1 MKRTLPWA
9 LAVALLSAACGT
21 SSTGTGGTAVAADTT
36 SGADT
41 STGTGDSAKNKATIG
56 TTSDSGTKSTVSV
69 EKAATKEDAQAATN
83 KLGATSADKQLI
95 LWMTAIEADGTKVL
109 EVHID
114 TDKFPLPANGIPAGD
129 MNSGA
134 WVQYTVAGAAATGAY
149 SSKGTGT
156 IDISTCPTA
165 NGVAVV
171 GKLNGVKVESDATAM
186 GPKSFTLEGPFNL
199 VYFGGV
205 GALACKAPEPKPD
218 AGSTDGGS
226 VNVGPFTPPAGS
238 TCDANPCDG
247 GSNTTRNCCPY
258 VPCMGDCI
266 TNCATTLNT
275 CVTNCAMG
283 NPMEMQGCMTGC
295 IGDYFKC
302 HKSCLTSCNV
312 SGTCNSAYTKY
323 ADCEE
328 KNAATCMQEEDEAA
342 QEKCM
347 AEKCCAELKAA
358 F

>member
-1 MKRTLPWA
+1 MNRTLPWA
-9 LAVALLSAACGT
+9 LALALLSAACGT
-21 SSTGTGGTAVAADTT
+21 STVTSSGGGVAADGGG
-36 SGADT
+36 SDSAGGSA
-41 STGTGDSAKNKATIG
+41 GDSSKNKATIG
-56 TTSDSGTKSTVSV
+56 TTSDSGAKSTVSV
-69 EKAATKEDAQAATN
+69 DKAATKEDTQAASN

-95 LWMTAIEADGTKVL
+95 LWMTSVEADGTKVL

-114 TDKFPLPANGIPAGD
+114 TDKYPLPASAIPAGD

-171 GKLNGVKVESDATAM
+171 GKLSGVKVESDATAV
-186 GPKSFTLEGPFNL
+186 GPKSFTLDGPFNL

-205 GALACKAPEPKPD
+205 GALACKAPEPTPD
-218 AGSTDGGS
+218 AGSTDGGA
-226 VNVGPFTPPAGS
+226 VNVGQFKPPAGS

-247 GSNTTRNCCPY
+247 GSNTTRGCCPY

-266 TNCATTLNT
+266 GKCATGLNT
-275 CVTNCAMG
+275 CVTNCATG
-283 NPMEMQGCMTGC
+283 NPMEIQGCMTSC

-312 SGTCNSAYTKY
+312 SGACNAAYGKLV
-323 ADCEE
+323 DCEE

-342 QEKCM
+342 QDKCM